1 MLKAALLA
9 RMNEKANR
17 YQFSIPLYQK
27 LACFPVDIDFILP
40 DTPLSMNYDCLI
52 IPGGDDIHPRYFHQ
66 SLHSAT
72 HLVPE
77 AIDTM
82 DFRWAKA
89 YLKLHKPIF
98 GICRGFQ
105 VLAALDHGKLN
116 QHNPQHINTSH
127 SLIINDGFLKLCHSI
142 YPKNSFHHQS
152 LHQLNQFHVSAFSLD
167 GVIEAFENETT
178 WAVQWHPELDER
190 DEILSLFFKHQLH
203 CEVNQNDYTQ

>member
-9 RMNEKANR
+9 RMNEEANR

-27 LACFPVDIDFILP
+27 LACFPVDIYFILP

-77 AIDTM
+77 VIDTM

-89 YLKLHKPIF
+89 YLKLHKPIL

-190 DEILSLFFKHQLH
+190 DEIL
-203 CEVNQNDYTQ
+203 